1 MVLRYPYRCILGT
14 NIIHQWWGNLENSL
28 LRGVSANRM
37 APAKRRGGL
46 INYHASPPSRA
57 LHLEVPCVLKCM
69 RFVHSRPSPAFPSLA
84 LLSSLHR
91 ALLPAFCI
99 VDVGYGGA
107 RTQTHA
113 LPRHLVETAALA
125 HAPRGGQMLVDF
137 LCAYF
142 SNFGGELAEQP
153 VMSAGW
159 AWDCAEET
167 QVVLCV
173 HVLREIAMMVRVSFL
188 FFLSY
193 GA

>member
-1 MVLRYPYRCILGT
+1 MALRYPYRCKLGV
-14 NIIHQWWGNLENSL
+14 NIIRQWWGKLENSP
-28 LRGVSANRM
+28 LRGVWANRM

-69 RFVHSRPSPAFPSLA
+69 RSVHSRPSPDFPSLA

-91 ALLPAFCI
+91 ALLPALCI
-99 VDVGYGGA
+99 VEVGYGGA

-113 LPRHLVETAALA
+113 LPRLLVETTALA
-125 HAPRGGQMLVDF
+125 HAPRGGQMLAEIF
-137 LCAYF
+137 CAYF

-153 VMSAGW
+153 VMSTGW
-159 AWDCAEET
+159 ACDCAEEA

-188 FFLSY
+188 FFFSY